1 MSDESQKTESR
12 WKRQFV
18 RCTHIFQESKY
29 QLQAT
34 ASALQ
39 RATSHWYWQS
49 LSTVLHNSTWTNIIP
64 PLYEDD
70 ASKLLIFNSHTA
82 VSEIMV
88 AIGTI
93 MAHYI
98 VQLHVFH
105 NDGENR

>member
-1 MSDESQKTESR
+1 MSDESVNTESR

-34 ASALQ
+34 TSALQ
-39 RATSHWYWQS
+39 RATSHWC
-49 LSTVLHNSTWTNIIP
+49 WTNIIWIDEIT
-64 PLYEDD
+64 PLFEVD
-70 ASKLLIFNSHTA
+70 AAKLLIFNTHTA
-82 VSEIMV
+82 VCEIMV

-93 MAHYI
+93 MAHSI

-105 NDGENR
+105 NDGGNR